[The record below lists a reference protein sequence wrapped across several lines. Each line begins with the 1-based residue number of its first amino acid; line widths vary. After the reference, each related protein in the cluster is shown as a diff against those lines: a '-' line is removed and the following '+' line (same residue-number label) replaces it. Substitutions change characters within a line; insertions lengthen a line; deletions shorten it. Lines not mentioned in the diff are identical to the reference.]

1 VLGISV
7 QPLTQDDARDP
18 RLRPVMRDGGGLIVS
33 EVSPDG
39 PAYRRLLSADDD
51 GGPDIIVAVNGKPTR
66 TRQELRDAL
75 KDVKSGD
82 IVTLQV
88 LTRSGDTADGWAG
101 RVVRLRAR

>member
-1 VLGISV
+1 MAWR
-7 QPLTQDDARDP
+7 PAP
-18 RLRPVMRDGGGLIVS
+18 ARLRRRPDAPPARRSGGHPGGLIVS

-66 TRQELRDAL
+66 ARQELRDAL

-88 LTRSGDTADGWAG
+88 LTRSGDTSDGWAG